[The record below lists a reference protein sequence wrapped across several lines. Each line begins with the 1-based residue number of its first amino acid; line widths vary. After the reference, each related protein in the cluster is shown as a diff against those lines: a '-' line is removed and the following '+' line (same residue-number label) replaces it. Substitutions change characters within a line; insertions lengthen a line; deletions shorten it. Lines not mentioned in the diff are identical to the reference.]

1 MVKQRLVKVAI
12 GQFEVAQGNT
22 AFNLEKMVQMID
34 EASEKGA
41 DIIVFPELA
50 YTGYFLKSL
59 ELQELAESQDG
70 FFVQTMCRKA
80 KEKHIFIYAGYVEAG
95 EIPGRIYNSAI
106 FISDEGVVLENMR
119 KVYLWGKEKLKF
131 CQGHHYPVV
140 ETRLGRIGL
149 MICYDVEFPEP
160 ARIECL
166 KGAEMLIDIAV
177 WSIPAERRWHV
188 DLAGNALFN
197 LLYTVGCTSIGYDCC
212 GCSKIVGPDGEVRVQ
227 ASATEEELLVHE
239 IDLSEVCEVL
249 SRIPYINDFKP
260 ETFSM
265 NALADF

>member
-80 KEKHIFIYAGYVEAG
+80 KKSTFSSTPDMSKPEKF
-95 EIPGRIYNSAI
+95 
-106 FISDEGVVLENMR
+106 
-119 KVYLWGKEKLKF
+119 
-131 CQGHHYPVV
+131 
-140 ETRLGRIGL
+140 
-149 MICYDVEFPEP
+149 
-160 ARIECL
+160 
-166 KGAEMLIDIAV
+166 
-177 WSIPAERRWHV
+177 
-188 DLAGNALFN
+188 
-197 LLYTVGCTSIGYDCC
+197 
-212 GCSKIVGPDGEVRVQ
+212 PDGSITPQYSSAMRESSWKICARSICGGRRSSNSVRG
-227 ASATEEELLVHE
+227 
-239 IDLSEVCEVL
+239 II
-249 SRIPYINDFKP
+249 IPW
-260 ETFSM
+260 
-265 NALADF
+265 